1 MEKER
6 RVYNRM
12 ALLAGLLFVVT
23 GVRLWFRHDI
33 AGVVIHFVLALVLFG
48 VALLTG
54 PSLSK

>member
-1 MEKER
+1 MDKER
-6 RVYNRM
+6 RVYNSM

-33 AGVVIHFVLALVLFG
+33 TGVVIHFALALVLFG

-54 PSLSK
+54 PSMRR